1 MSVTAH
7 RGVSAQSALAIAGAK
22 LLLRPLIAL
31 YPVRSW
37 SFGPLALGE
46 GLAAL
51 IGWMPDDVEVDRME
65 LAGVQV
71 ERLVPTAGDLRT
83 DVAICYYH
91 GGAFLTGGPATHRRI
106 AAALARSLGVTV
118 FNVDYRQLP
127 EVGIGT
133 SVDDGYRVYRA
144 VVDSGRYRQV
154 AVGGDSAGGYIAAK
168 VLELAHLDAAP
179 APAAY
184 FGFSPL
190 LTPTVEDGD
199 PRYDIDD
206 AYLTADKLRGLREFF
221 DRGPVEP
228 RGHDD
233 ATEIS
238 PAAFPPAL
246 VIACTDEMLR
256 VDAERLHARL
266 DGAGKLC
273 DLHLY
278 EGGVH
283 AFPVLAGATPES
295 EQAVQIT
302 ALFLEAAF
310 DARLQHRAA

>member
-1 MSVTAH
+1 MSVTEH
-7 RGVSAQSALAIAGAK
+7 RGVSAQSALAIAGAR
-22 LLLRPLIAL
+22 LLLKPLIGL

-46 GLAAL
+46 GLAKL
-51 IGWMPDDVEVDRME
+51 IGWMPGDVEVDRME

-71 ERLVPTAGDLRT
+71 ERLVPTSGTLRSDT
-83 DVAICYYH
+83 AICYYH
-91 GGAFLTGGPATHRRI
+91 GGAFLAGGPATHRRV
-106 AAALARSLGVTV
+106 AAALARALGVTV
-118 FNVDYRQLP
+118 YNVDYRQLP
-127 EVGIGT
+127 DVGVST

-144 VVDSGRYRQV
+144 VADSGRYRQV
-154 AVGGDSAGGYIAAK
+154 AVGGDSAGGYISAK
-168 VLELAHLDAAP
+168 VVELAHLDAARSP
-179 APAAY
+179 VAY

-199 PRYDIDD
+199 PRYEIDD
-206 AYLTADKLRGLREFF
+206 AYLTVGKLRGLRDFF
-221 DRGPVEP
+221 DRGPVAP

-233 ATEIS
+233 ATEID
-238 PAAFPPAL
+238 PAAFPATL
-246 VIACTDEMLR
+246 VIACTQEMLR

-266 DGAGKLC
+266 DGAGQPC

-295 EQAVQIT
+295 AQAVQIT

-310 DARLQHRAA
+310 EARLQRRAA